1 MNERSERITPT
12 ELSESQF
19 DTVTKE
25 TDEMNEVVN
34 GDSVYDEKK
43 ISDTLW
49 QINTKQFN
57 MIVSNKFKEE
67 LDKAFDEKLKM
78 YINRII

>member
-12 ELSESQF
+12 GLSESQF